1 MLDFLSYSLSYFYP
15 NQRASNR
22 HVETTV
28 VILLLE
34 AICATIVL
42 FEADFSDLRYLMTVH
57 YILSEKLIRMK
68 LRSKNLFEHISLS
81 SFYQKRKFCFLREIK
96 IYTKKISLYF
106 RRIHKKT

>member
-1 MLDFLSYSLSYFYP
+1 M
-15 NQRASNR
+15 
-22 HVETTV
+22 
-28 VILLLE
+28 ILLLE

-81 SFYQKRKFCFLREIK
+81 SFYQKKKFLLLERDK
-96 IYTKKISLYF
+96 N
-106 RRIHKKT
+106 IH